1 MKTRRRLSIKISTL
15 LNKIAKSEK
24 QSIIIAVHLE
34 HSKYLCNL
42 IESKEQLD
50 KWNNILAYAV
60 DINYW
65 FGETKIYVSKEAY
78 EDYLKENKK

>member
-15 LNKIAKSEK
+15 LNKINKSEK
-24 QSIIIAVHLE
+24 QSIIIAVNLE
-34 HSKYLCNL
+34 NSKYLCHL
-42 IESKEQLD
+42 IGSKEELD
-50 KWNNILAYAV
+50 KWLNILAYAV
-60 DINYW
+60 VINYW

>member
-1 MKTRRRLSIKISTL
+1 MKTRRRLTIKISTL
-15 LNKIAKSEK
+15 LSKIDKCDK
-24 QSIIIAVHLE
+24 QSVIIAVHLE
-34 HSKYLCNL
+34 HSKYLCHL

-50 KWNNILAYAV
+50 KWNNIPAYAV
-60 DINYW
+60 EVNYW

>member
-15 LNKIAKSEK
+15 LNKIDKSEK

-34 HSKYLCNL
+34 HSKYLCIL

-50 KWNNILAYAV
+50 KWNNIFAYAV

-65 FGETKIYVSKEAY
+65 FGETKIYISKKAY

>member
-1 MKTRRRLSIKISTL
+1 MKTRRRLTIKIGSL
-15 LNKIAKSEK
+15 LNKIDKCDK
-24 QSIIIAVHLE
+24 QSVIIAVHLE
-34 HSKYLCNL
+34 HSKYLCHL

-60 DINYW
+60 EVNYW